1 MDVIFVFDMG
11 CCFCVWA
18 GSGQNLT
25 ALNSIEC
32 TKDAGF
38 WRKIPRSP
46 NQLCQMLP
54 QEPITPMSQQHELT
68 VRLLLPR
75 QAGLLAFWQRA
86 RNEADQELLVRQPFK
101 SGKAYPLGQCL
112 EIARRV
118 FGIVEGWL
126 CSPSPLFSPAL
137 SPAEQQGLEALREFF
152 AAGGL
157 LRLVWGALRGQYFQN
172 AMQLGSLYVD
182 VANDTVY
189 REKPPVEIL
198 PFQDCGLLAIRDFF
212 HFADIARLYWGGEL
226 FPNHLFP
233 HLAPWFPW
241 ISVVPGTGV
250 QLEAGNDYMIAL
262 TRQDGFR
269 SAQRVLEQS
278 SAPAALTAVIAPF
291 FAETTLG
298 FSADGRAAALAG
310 CETLRQTLPDDAQR
324 DRVVRAFLEINARLS
339 RIVVRKDQPAG
350 ALPADA
356 SLKVISR
363 PSLKN

>member
-1 MDVIFVFDMG
+1 
-11 CCFCVWA
+11 
-18 GSGQNLT
+18 
-25 ALNSIEC
+25 
-32 TKDAGF
+32 
-38 WRKIPRSP
+38 
-46 NQLCQMLP
+46 MLP
-54 QEPITPMSQQHELT
+54 QQPFKPLSQQYELT
-68 VRLLLPR
+68 GRLLLPR

-86 RNEADQELLVRQPFK
+86 RNEADQELQLHQPFK

-126 CSPSPLFSPAL
+126 CSPNPIFSPAL
-137 SPAEQQGLEALREFF
+137 SPAEQQGLDALREFF
-152 AAGGL
+152 AAGGV
-157 LRLVWGALRGQYFQN
+157 LRLVWGALREQYFQN

-182 VANDTVY
+182 VANDTVV

-212 HFADIARLYWGGEL
+212 HFAEIARRYWGGEL
-226 FPNHLFP
+226 YPNHLFP

-269 SAQRVLEQS
+269 SAQQVLEQ
-278 SAPAALTAVIAPF
+278 AAPPAALPAVIAPF

-298 FSADGRAAALAG
+298 FTPDGRSAALAG
-310 CETLRQTLPDDAQR
+310 CETLRQTPPDEAQR
-324 DRVVRAFLEINARLS
+324 DQVVRAFLEINARLS
-339 RIVVRKDQPAG
+339 RIAVRKDKSASAMPAE
-350 ALPADA
+350 ALP
-356 SLKVISR
+356 KVLSR
-363 PSLKN
+363 LDQKNQ